1 MPSLFGRVR
10 NCELSTIAYL
20 EAQIE
25 ASWTDV
31 QVVKGFPEFTP
42 SMKLPIVAVTLD
54 QELTD
59 FLEIGSRQTDDV
71 YNFAIDIFGKS
82 NANRLDL
89 AQFIKDK
96 LLLDWT
102 YNEYT
107 RASGETLT
115 ATPAG
120 KVNFVEFV
128 TNERVD
134 FGQEAANFDRFRH
147 LITFNCRVRE
157 S

>member
-1 MPSLFGRVR
+1 MPSLFGKLR
-10 NCELSTIAYL
+10 NTELSTIQYL
-20 EAQIE
+20 ETQIE

-31 QVVKGFPEFTP
+31 QVVKGFPQYTP
-42 SMKLPIVAVTLD
+42 DMKLPIVAITLD
-54 QELTD
+54 QEITD

-120 KVNFVEFV
+120 KVNFVEFI

-134 FGQEAANFDRFRH
+134 FGEDVNNFDRFRH
-147 LITFNCRVRE
+147 LITFTCRVRE
-157 S
+157 T